1 MHQDAA
7 LTRGMYICV
16 GWGGVVGRPGDAV
29 IAATMTC
36 AAFFIGRRRDDFKFT
51 LDVCDRTRC
60 VFLAETRNEIVLSI
74 PRTLDVSPRVTPLAC
89 IVTLRT
95 CFH

>member
-1 MHQDAA
+1 M
-7 LTRGMYICV
+7 TS
-16 GWGGVVGRPGDAV
+16 
-29 IAATMTC
+29 AATMTS
-36 AAFFIGRRRDDFKFT
+36 AAFFIGPDIGRRRDDFKFT
-51 LDVCDRTRC
+51 LDVCDRMRC
-60 VFLAETRNEIVLSI
+60 VFLAATRNEIVLSI

>member
-1 MHQDAA
+1 
-7 LTRGMYICV
+7 
-16 GWGGVVGRPGDAV
+16 
-29 IAATMTC
+29 MTS

>member
-1 MHQDAA
+1 
-7 LTRGMYICV
+7 
-16 GWGGVVGRPGDAV
+16 
-29 IAATMTC
+29 MTS

-89 IVTLRT
+89 IRSHSPARVLFAVILPRELQHALALPLPV
-95 CFH
+95 CCVNGGH